1 MTYGRVVIRDTR
13 WPDYIKRAESYSI
26 SDNLNLGRTLAV
38 GSWATRLPAE

>member
-1 MTYGRVVIRDTR
+1 MTYGRVVIRDRVGRGYTMR
-13 WPDYIKRAESYSI
+13 DESYSI